1 MVDPDVLRIRTVQR
15 TLAVIV
21 LAAAMAS
28 AVSTVHAQSPP
39 GESLFVRAS
48 VDNDRPYLGQ
58 QVTYIFKV
66 YQRSDFFPSAGQLDE
81 LRYNPPDF
89 SGFWNNQATEQY
101 EYADTVDSN
110 QYRVVELRTVL
121 FPSVVGTVAIEPAA
135 LAASTG
141 SSGTPNLLETGTVVV
156 EVGSL
161 PSGAPAGF
169 TGAVGR
175 FDISADVDTAIGKVN
190 EPVQLTV
197 KVSGEGNI
205 EALPDPSWP
214 EFADWRVIESPAEA
228 AGQVVDGRLT
238 GSRTYGNVLVP
249 ERAGDLTIPEIGY
262 TYFDP
267 NLEEYV
273 RATTR
278 PIVMS
283 IAGAD
288 GVAAPPTSANLEAA
302 VERDGPE
309 VRHIKAVPSSLSQS
323 GRDLTGSVMYWAA
336 WGIPALAIVGA
347 AAWRRRRAAL
357 EAALALSR
365 RQNALATAK
374 ADLARA
380 AASGADPGVAVAEA
394 VLSYVSDRLETP
406 VTGLTREALGRRLR
420 EAGVPPEL
428 EIRVNDT
435 LAAGEAAKY
444 TPLAGSADRDG
455 DYLARAAQLLTDLQ
469 GAIDA

>member
-1 MVDPDVLRIRTVQR
+1 M
-15 TLAVIV
+15 
-21 LAAAMAS
+21 
-28 AVSTVHAQSPP
+28 
-39 GESLFVRAS
+39 
-48 VDNDRPYLGQ
+48 
-58 QVTYIFKV
+58 
-66 YQRSDFFPSAGQLDE
+66 
-81 LRYNPPDF
+81 
-89 SGFWNNQATEQY
+89 
-101 EYADTVDSN
+101 
-110 QYRVVELRTVL
+110 
-121 FPSVVGTVAIEPAA
+121 
-135 LAASTG
+135 
-141 SSGTPNLLETGTVVV
+141 
-156 EVGSL
+156 
-161 PSGAPAGF
+161 
-169 TGAVGR
+169 
-175 FDISADVDTAIGKVN
+175 N

-309 VRHIKAVPSSLSQS
+309 VRHIKAVPSSLKPVGEGSDRQRHVL
-323 GRDLTGSVMYWAA
+323 GRVGHPGCSLLWERRLGGAGGRPWKPLWPYPVGRMPWRPRRRTLREPQR
-336 WGIPALAIVGA
+336 PALT
-347 AAWRRRRAAL
+347 RESPL
-357 EAALALSR
+357 
-365 RQNALATAK
+365 
-374 ADLARA
+374 
-380 AASGADPGVAVAEA
+380 AEA